1 MAAGRAREGTFVNAK
16 TLIRKKRDGGSLD
29 EDEIRFFV
37 NGAVA
42 GSIAS
47 YQVTALLMAVFF
59 AGMTPEETAHLTR
72 AMLASGETLTLP
84 SFPALPADKHS
95 TGGVG
100 DKISFLVAPLVAAAG
115 VPVPMISGRSLGH
128 TGGTLDKLESI
139 PGFRTN
145 LSAAEMVRQLER
157 IGLFISGQTEALVPA
172 DRLFYALRD
181 AASIVESVPL
191 ITGSILSKK
200 AAAGV
205 RGLAL
210 DVKVGAGAFMSD
222 RGRGRELADSL
233 VSVAGLLGIR
243 ARAHLTG
250 MDHILGR
257 TAGNAI
263 EIVES
268 ISALRRDQ
276 LDPELEDLTL
286 ELGGSMLE
294 LAGASDSI
302 SAGRDRLERV
312 WRSGAALERFVALLV
327 AQGADPGVA
336 DHPDRLPR
344 AAQTIEIRTSV
355 GGTLHGLRARE
366 VGEWIT
372 ECGGGRLVAGA
383 EIDHRV
389 GVELLAR
396 RGETVHAG
404 DVVAR
409 LHGGAELSPE
419 TLRARAAAWI
429 DVRPG
434 PISPLQEEIVQP
446 AG

>member
-1 MAAGRAREGTFVNAK
+1 MNAK
-16 TLIRKKRDGGSLD
+16 ALIRKKRDRGTLD
-29 EDEIRFFV
+29 EAEIRFFV
-37 NGAVA
+37 DGAVA
-42 GSIAS
+42 GKIER
-47 YQVTALLMAVFF
+47 YQVTAFLMAVFF
-59 AGMTPEETAHLTR
+59 AGMTPEETAFLTR
-72 AMLASGETLTLP
+72 AMLDSGESLVLP
-84 SFPALPADKHS
+84 GFNLQPTDKHS

-139 PGFRTN
+139 PGFRTD
-145 LSAAEMVRQLER
+145 LSTEEMLGQLER
-157 IGLFISGQTEALVPA
+157 IGVFITGQTETLVPA

-210 DVKVGAGAFMSD
+210 DVKVGAGAFMPD
-222 RGRGRELADSL
+222 RERGRELATTL

-250 MDHILGR
+250 MDHVLGR

-268 ISALRRDQ
+268 ISALRREQ

-294 LAGASDSI
+294 LAGACASI
-302 SAGRDRLERV
+302 AAGRERLDQV
-312 WRSGAALERFVALLV
+312 WRSGAALERFSALL
-327 AQGADPGVA
+327 AQQGADPGVV

-344 AAQTIEIRTSV
+344 PERSLEVRTSSD
-355 GGTLHGLRARE
+355 GTFHGLRARE

-383 EIDHRV
+383 AVDHRV

-409 LHGGAELSPE
+409 LHGRADLSPE
-419 TLRARAAAWI
+419 SVGARAATWV
-429 DVRPG
+429 DVRLE
-434 PISPLQEEIVQP
+434 PISPLQEAVVDP
-446 AG
+446 DR